1 MVRVFITDLQK
12 DGRTYSF
19 RAGFAC
25 DTSGKQ
31 NLRGKKI
38 MKITYIG
45 NENGIYY
52 PNLTLTTGTTY
63 SVGKY
68 GRLYLDYLK
77 KHRRGTYTTLLTE
90 NRLNEHLHQVD
101 IEAREIVLKITE
113 EIAVSHGIDGH
124 LKTANPIR
132 WVQEMNAARH
142 DAEEIV
148 MGNYFA

>member
-1 MVRVFITDLQK
+1 
-12 DGRTYSF
+12 
-19 RAGFAC
+19 
-25 DTSGKQ
+25 
-31 NLRGKKI
+31 

-52 PNLTLTTGTTY
+52 PTLTLPAGTTY
-63 SVGKY
+63 SIGKY
-68 GRLYLDYLK
+68 GRVYLDYLK
-77 KHRRGTYTTLLTE
+77 KYRRGIYTTLLTK
-90 NRLNEHLHQVD
+90 NRLNEYLHKVD
-101 IEAREIVLKITE
+101 IEAREMVLKITE
-113 EIAVSHGIDGH
+113 KIATTRGIDEY